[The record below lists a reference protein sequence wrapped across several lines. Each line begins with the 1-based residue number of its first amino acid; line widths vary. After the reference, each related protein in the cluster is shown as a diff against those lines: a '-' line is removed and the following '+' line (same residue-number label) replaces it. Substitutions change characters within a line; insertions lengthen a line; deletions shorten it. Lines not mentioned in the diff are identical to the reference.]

1 MAEQHKLIYP
11 VKHFRDFVEND
22 IRLDGRTFDK
32 YRPIGVNIDSFQHS
46 LGSSATKIGNSNILC
61 GIRAE
66 LSKPRP
72 ATPLSGYIVPN
83 VDMSFTSFSKATATG
98 NNQNVAEIL
107 ECFIYRIL
115 NESHCLKLEDLCIH
129 PGKLVWCLYIDLIGL
144 EVDGGVFDASIL
156 ACASALSTLKLP
168 KVIYD
173 EKSGKIEIGD
183 EMKELHLDIFPVVST
198 YSIFDN
204 VVLVDPTHREESLS
218 SAVFNLGVHED
229 TVGLFHKSGGVP
241 ISVKEIQHSVKN
253 AVKREQE
260 ITSLLKS
267 LKSNKE

>member
-11 VKHFRDFVEND
+11 IKHFRDFLENE

-32 YRPIGVNIDSFQHS
+32 YRPIGVNIASCQHS

-66 LSKPRP
+66 LSKPR
-72 ATPLSGYIVPN
+72 ASKPLAGYIVPN
-83 VDMSFTSFSKATATG
+83 VDMSFTAFSKASSST
-98 NNQNVAEIL
+98 NNQNVSEIL

-115 NESHCLKLEDLCIH
+115 YESHCLKLEDLCIH
-129 PGKLVWCLYIDLIGL
+129 PGKLVWCLYIDIIGL
-144 EVDGGVFDASIL
+144 EVDGGVFDASVL
-156 ACASALSTLKLP
+156 ACASALSTLSLP
-168 KVIYD
+168 IVTYD

-183 EMKELHLDIFPVVST
+183 DTKKLHLNIFPVVST

-204 VVLVDPTHREESLS
+204 VVLVDPTYREESIS
-218 SAVFNLGVHED
+218 STVFHLGVHED

-241 ISVKEIQHSVKN
+241 ISLKEIQQSVKN
-253 AVKREQE
+253 AVHREKE
-260 ITSLLKS
+260 ITSLLNS
-267 LKSNKE
+267 LKTNQ